1 MFRRGAFKVLVSDA
15 DPALLSLV
23 AQGLIQA
30 LDCDHIVTYGW
41 PQGNSVTER
50 NMVILGENLRI
61 LSMDEDPAT
70 RRQWPQ
76 YCARWSFAVNT
87 VENEHTSLPP
97 LLVDQGWLPRQPF
110 ETDLLEVPKV
120 EVLLARK
127 TTGVYGLIA
136 KRQKLF
142 QEVALRRSEAAR
154 MESNARL
161 NLKGGPTVSYD
172 IGQLVIAYV
181 VPTRGKLPEDKKQ
194 AWKRKHK
201 LCWRGPCE
209 VVRKLSA
216 TYYEVKELKTG
227 RSFNRS
233 VALLGPWRGPAPRNP
248 APAEGSGPKV
258 GQLVVAVDEV
268 GDRTYSLARVLRR
281 ANDSIHL
288 HYFGTVDEDI
298 RRARF
303 TPTYIEE

>member
-1 MFRRGAFKVLVSDA
+1 M
-15 DPALLSLV
+15 
-23 AQGLIQA
+23 
-30 LDCDHIVTYGW
+30 
-41 PQGNSVTER
+41 
-50 NMVILGENLRI
+50 
-61 LSMDEDPAT
+61 
-70 RRQWPQ
+70 
-76 YCARWSFAVNT
+76 
-87 VENEHTSLPP
+87 
-97 LLVDQGWLPRQPF
+97 
-110 ETDLLEVPKV
+110 
-120 EVLLARK
+120 
-127 TTGVYGLIA
+127 
-136 KRQKLF
+136 
-142 QEVALRRSEAAR
+142 
-154 MESNARL
+154 
-161 NLKGGPTVSYD
+161 
-172 IGQLVIAYV
+172 IAYV

-201 LCWRGPCE
+201 LCWRSPCE

-303 TPTYIEE
+303 TPTYIEEKTGLMLLDPPQAGQRAKPWAGWVPEGEGHIILKSPRLTKDGKLSPATRRRLRNMQHFVIPSDD